1 MNGKTSGTP
10 RRFAPTLLLAL
21 PFLVALLP
29 DAVGLTRAI
38 DVTAYVN
45 ADSRKATPMFD
56 IRHRLAV
63 LSAAWLL
70 TAFASS
76 AAAQEPPS
84 APDPAHPPTTQSNVP
99 GGSDDAEPVL
109 AEPDFRVLN
118 LPSTLRLPR
127 HGSSFQLTH
136 RFNGN
141 LRQGSFSENSSNL
154 FGLDQG
160 AAVGFEYRFGVAR
173 HLQAAIY
180 RTAIDKTFQFYG
192 KYDAVRQGGAA
203 PVSLS
208 AHVSVEGA
216 DNFQEHYAPAVGAV
230 VSRMVADRL
239 AVYATPVWVHNTAA
253 RLNVDR
259 DTVFVGVGGRVRVG
273 GTVYLVGEV
282 VPRVSG
288 YRPDKAAYGFA
299 IEKRAGGH
307 LFQLNVNNGQGTT
320 FGQLARGGFSDS
332 LYLGFNLA
340 RKFF

>member
-1 MNGKTSGTP
+1 MFVITHRSVVV
-10 RRFAPTLLLAL
+10 AAA
-21 PFLVALLP
+21 ALL
-29 DAVGLTRAI
+29 TMW
-38 DVTAYVN
+38 T
-45 ADSRKATPMFD
+45 
-56 IRHRLAV
+56 
-63 LSAAWLL
+63 SA
-70 TAFASS
+70 
-76 AAAQEPPS
+76 AAAQEVQS
-84 APDPAHPPTTQSNVP
+84 TPDPARTQPASQ
-99 GGSDDAEPVL
+99 SDLTAGDADDTELVL

-141 LRQGSFSENSSNL
+141 LRQGSLNGNASNL

-160 AAVGFEYRFGVAR
+160 AVVGFEYRFGIAR
-173 HLQAAIY
+173 HLQAAVY
-180 RTAIDKTFQFYG
+180 RTAIDKTFQIYA
-192 KYDAVRQGGAA
+192 KYDALRQSDPV

-208 AHVSVEGA
+208 ALVSVEGA
-216 DNFQEHYAPAVGAV
+216 DNFQEHYSPALGVAI
-230 VSRMVADRL
+230 SRMVADRL

-253 RLNVDR
+253 ILDINR
-259 DTVFVGVGGRVRVG
+259 DTFFVGIGGRVRVSS
-273 GTVYLVGEV
+273 TVYLVGEIA
-282 VPRVSG
+282 PRASG

-307 LFQLNVNNGQGTT
+307 VFQLNFNNGQGTT